1 MKHFLL
7 NNGLQIP
14 EVGFGTYKIDG
25 DDQAADLVLK
35 ALNLG
40 YRHIDTATVY
50 GNEGGVGKALKQ
62 SGIPRNELFVTTKV
76 WNDRRGYTGVLQSLE
91 DSLLRLDLEYVDLL
105 LLHWPANESQFPSNW
120 KEINADS
127 WRAMEELYHL
137 GKVKAIGVSNF
148 LDTHLEALLQTA
160 SVVPVI
166 NQLEFHPGYLVD
178 ETVQLCRAKDILV
191 QAWSPLGRG
200 RCLEDPTLTQI
211 ADLHAV
217 STAQVALKWCLQKGI
232 LPLPKSSDEGRMKQN
247 LALYDFTL
255 SEHEIAEINAISEDY
270 FSGLDPRTVTF

>member
-25 DDQAADLVLK
+25 DTQAAELVLK

-76 WNDRRGYTGVLQSLE
+76 WNDKRGYTGVLQSLE

-127 WRAMEELYHL
+127 WRAMEELYQL

-200 RCLEDPTLTQI
+200 RCLEDPILTQI

-217 STAQVALKWCLQKGI
+217 STAQIALKWCLQKGI
-232 LPLPKSSDEGRMKQN
+232 LPLPKSSNEERMKQN